1 MRATQLQ
8 NCKED
13 YNAAHQDKEEAEH
26 LLGEKKRSLPTLKKE
41 LAKWEK
47 KYNLHMSINNKKE
60 DVKKKKVIDWLF
72 LLFLLF

>member
-13 YNAAHQDKEEAEH
+13 YNAAHMDKEEAEH

-60 DVKKKKVIDWLF
+60 DVKKKKVID
-72 LLFLLF
+72 